1 MNISLRFTIIIPT
14 KNRRQILGQLLGS
27 IGALNDIDRI
37 LPEIIVAD
45 NNSDDDTWECVNS
58 VAKHFPTT
66 LRSLKIVRAGK
77 SAALND
83 AVKTST
89 GNVLAFLD
97 DDVVVDKAWL
107 VAVREF
113 FQEDNRQVA
122 QGFIG
127 LQSTPNDPEILKL
140 VEIYR
145 TIPKLEYN
153 SDVGKLHSLNG
164 ANFFISRELFN
175 RVGGFDERLGPGASG
190 TSEDVDLAWR
200 LIRAGVSISYAPKAM
215 AYHRIDR
222 DRLTE
227 EYFKQSHRRQ
237 GASRFL
243 IRKQGGAEIL
253 FNLFRVLAQYGYHT
267 LFRHERNRYRSKGRI
282 YHYLGM
288 IEARQNNSKSPHSKD
303 DLRTRS
309 PSLT

>member
-1 MNISLRFTIIIPT
+1 M
-14 KNRRQILGQLLGS
+14 
-27 IGALNDIDRI
+27 
-37 LPEIIVAD
+37 
-45 NNSDDDTWECVNS
+45 
-58 VAKHFPTT
+58 
-66 LRSLKIVRAGK
+66 
-77 SAALND
+77 
-83 AVKTST
+83 
-89 GNVLAFLD
+89 
-97 DDVVVDKAWL
+97 VVDKAWL

-113 FQEDNRQVA
+113 FQEDNRQVG

-145 TIPKLEYN
+145 TIPKLEYD
-153 SDVGKLHSLNG
+153 SQVGNLHSLNG
-164 ANFFISRELFN
+164 ANFFMSRELFN

-190 TSEDVDLAWR
+190 TSEDVDLARR
-200 LIRAGVSISYAPKAM
+200 LIRSGVSISYAPKAVV
-215 AYHRIDR
+215 YHRIDR

-227 EYFKQSHRRQ
+227 AYFKQSHRRQ

-253 FNLFRVLAQYGYHT
+253 FNLLRVVTQYGYYT
-267 LFRHERNRYRSKGRI
+267 LLGQERNRYRSKGRI

-288 IEARQNNSKSPHSKD
+288 IEAKQNDSKSAGTKD

-309 PSLT
+309 PSPHLSELLVLPSPSKLKSKLKDVLAGLIVRLILRVAVQHSQKDRNLVMARTPRKRLSSTS